1 MKPGLICH
9 VLNAGDDLC
18 VFFFPVEV
26 GDEQESE
33 ESGEE
38 EGEEE
43 GTESDLVRPTIIT
56 QPNNCSVINLISHHL
71 FEIVSASVCLRAR
84 SLV

>member
-1 MKPGLICH
+1 MWCCH
-9 VLNAGDDLC
+9 VLNVGDELLPVPETSC
-18 VFFFPVEV
+18 SWNFLFPVEE

-43 GTESDLVRPTIIT
+43 GTESDLVRPTKT
-56 QPNNCSVINLISHHL
+56 LLLNLTTSKY
-71 FEIVSASVCLRAR
+71 
-84 SLV
+84 

>member
-1 MKPGLICH
+1 MSPWLCWSDACSICD
-9 VLNAGDDLC
+9 VVKAGDELC
-18 VFFFPVEV
+18 FLFVVKV

-43 GTESDLVRPTIIT
+43 GTESDLVRPPSPLNLST
-56 QPNNCSVINLISHHL
+56 PACSSSICV
-71 FEIVSASVCLRAR
+71 VSSYR
-84 SLV
+84 

>member
-1 MKPGLICH
+1 M
-9 VLNAGDDLC
+9 LNAGDELC
-18 VFFFPVEV
+18 FLFLVEA

-43 GTESDLVRPTIIT
+43 GTESDLVRPTKT
-56 QPNNCSVINLISHHL
+56 PFLNYVRVLDLISRHL
-71 FEIVSASVCLRAR
+71 FSMKKEQK
-84 SLV
+84 

>member
-1 MKPGLICH
+1 MLK
-9 VLNAGDDLC
+9 AGDELC
-18 VFFFPVEV
+18 FLFPVEV

-56 QPNNCSVINLISHHL
+56 QPNDFRVFRSHL
-71 FEIVSASVCLRAR
+71 AR
-84 SLV
+84 SPF

>member
-1 MKPGLICH
+1 M
-9 VLNAGDDLC
+9 NS
-18 VFFFPVEV
+18 FFVFPVEEA

-43 GTESDLVRPTIIT
+43 GTESDLVRPIIIT
-56 QPNNCSVINLISHHL
+56 PPNHSRVLNYVSYYLI
-71 FEIVSASVCLRAR
+71 
-84 SLV
+84 